1 VTNMNLINNDNYV
14 VRSIT
19 STNSLIDSKTFL
31 CSEADVLIIILN
43 EKFTSQQI
51 PNVLRLLSSILRKD
65 FINKTLLML
74 SYFNQNKI
82 KNQKHYFILAK
93 RHSKHLKLYSC
104 FIDKD
109 ERIDCA
115 LEWKTRQPLLSRW
128 FPLTNSSN
136 TYTNIIK
143 KNPIFIFIGQCI
155 PSVLRQFIDSSQ
167 ELTRKVIYLT
177 TEEDSTNINFDH
189 VLNHIPHHCT
199 ITIHILRLI

>member
-1 VTNMNLINNDNYV
+1 MNLINNDNYV

-82 KNQKHYFILAK
+82 KNQKQIK
-93 RHSKHLKLYSC
+93 N
-104 FIDKD
+104 
-109 ERIDCA
+109 
-115 LEWKTRQPLLSRW
+115 KT
-128 FPLTNSSN
+128 NN
-136 TYTNIIK
+136 
-143 KNPIFIFIGQCI
+143 
-155 PSVLRQFIDSSQ
+155 
-167 ELTRKVIYLT
+167 
-177 TEEDSTNINFDH
+177 
-189 VLNHIPHHCT
+189 
-199 ITIHILRLI
+199 